1 VSSTDVV
8 GLGVDIVE
16 VARIRELMERKG
28 DRLVG
33 RVFTPEEMGCA
44 AGERGGRYDGL
55 AGRFAAKEAVA
66 KALGTG
72 VRGFGWSEVQIV
84 EEPSGKP
91 RVRLT
96 GRAAEVAARLGVV
109 HVEVSIAHTR
119 DTAVAVAVAVGAGV
133 GGGKLEGRHV

>member
-1 VSSTDVV
+1 MGSTDVV
-8 GLGVDIVE
+8 GVGVDIVE

-33 RVFTPEEMGCA
+33 RVFTPEEIGSA
-44 AGERGGRYDGL
+44 AGGRYDSL

-66 KALGTG
+66 KAFGTG
-72 VRGFGWSEVQIV
+72 VRGFSWGEVQIV

-96 GRAAEVAARLGVV
+96 GRAAEVAAQLGVV

-119 DTAVAVAVAVGAGV
+119 DTAVAVAIALGAGV